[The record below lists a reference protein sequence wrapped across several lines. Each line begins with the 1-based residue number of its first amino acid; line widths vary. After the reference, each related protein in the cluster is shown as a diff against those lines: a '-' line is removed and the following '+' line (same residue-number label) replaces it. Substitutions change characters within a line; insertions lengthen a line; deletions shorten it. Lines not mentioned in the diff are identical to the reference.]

1 MKDFALIMAS
11 LKSRWLN
18 SLLSVFLTAF
28 GVMLAI
34 LIVQFGQHVQSRLST
49 DGQNIDIVVG
59 AKGSPLQLILSSV
72 YHIDIPTGNI
82 PYETAEKWMN
92 HRQVKTAI
100 PLALGDNWHGNRI
113 VGTTPAYLAH
123 YDASLGDG
131 RLWSKPFEAISGASV
146 NAPVGF
152 EFAGAHGLMDGG
164 HVHEEEKYK
173 IVGTLKPTG
182 TVLDRLILT
191 SLDSVLHLHGHKGV
205 EHEEGHTEHEHH
217 EHEHHDE
224 HKDHDDHSDHEGHE
238 HHDDHEEH
246 AHHDEH
252 KDHDD
257 HSDHEGHE
265 HHDDH
270 DDHAHHD
277 EHKDHDDHSDHEG
290 HEHHD
295 DHDDHAQDAEI
306 TALLLT
312 TKSPMANMNLPR
324 MINRESALQAAN
336 PALEMVR
343 LTSMLGLGSKTF
355 GALSTLLII
364 IAALSIFTGLA
375 GSLEN
380 RMGDLAVLR
389 AIGYS
394 KARLRKIIL
403 TEGMLIVTAG
413 LLLGLVLGLY
423 GFTVMAHS
431 IAPLSA
437 SGAQAH
443 ITTEICWIIVAVL
456 FAGILASLM
465 PAIRASRVDVAKQL
479 TKGN

>member
-11 LKSRWLN
+11 LKARWLS

-49 DGQNIDIVVG
+49 DGQGIDIVVG

-100 PLALGDNWHGNRI
+100 PLALGDNWRGNRI
-113 VGTTPAYLAH
+113 VGTTTAYLTH
-123 YDASLGDG
+123 YDASLADG
-131 RLWSKPFEAISGASV
+131 RLWNKPFEAISGASV
-146 NAPVGF
+146 NAPVGL
-152 EFAGAHGLMDGG
+152 EFAGAHGLIDGG
-164 HVHEEEKYK
+164 HVHEDEKYK

-205 EHEEGHTEHEHH
+205 EDEKEHTEHEHH

-224 HKDHDDHSDHEGHE
+224 EHAEHDDH
-238 HHDDHEEH
+238 
-246 AHHDEH
+246 AH
-252 KDHDD
+252 HDD

-270 DDHAHHD
+270 DDHEHHD
-277 EHKDHDDHSDHEG
+277 EHKNHDDHSDHEK
-290 HEHHD
+290 
-295 DHDDHAQDAEI
+295 HAQDAEI

-355 GALSTLLII
+355 GALSALLII

-413 LLLGLVLGLY
+413 LLLGLALGLY

-431 IAPLSA
+431 ITPLSA

-443 ITTEICWIIVAVL
+443 ITTEIGWIIVAVL

>member
-34 LIVQFGQHVQSRLST
+34 LIVQFGHPVQSRLST
-49 DGQNIDIVVG
+49 AGQNVDIVVG

-113 VGTTPAYLAH
+113 VGTTPAYLTH
-123 YDASLGDG
+123 YDASLADG

-238 HHDDHEEH
+238 HN
-246 AHHDEH
+246 
-252 KDHDD
+252 
-257 HSDHEGHE
+257 
-265 HHDDH
+265 
-270 DDHAHHD
+270 
-277 EHKDHDDHSDHEG
+277 
-290 HEHHD
+290 D

-355 GALSTLLII
+355 GALSALLII

-443 ITTEICWIIVAVL
+443 ITTEIGWIIVTVL
-456 FAGILASLM
+456 FAGILSSLM

>member
-1 MKDFALIMAS
+1 MTDLALILAS
-11 LKSRWLN
+11 LKSRWLS

-49 DGQNIDIVVG
+49 DGQGIDIVVG

-82 PYETAEKWMN
+82 PHDAAEKWMK

-100 PLALGDNWHGNRI
+100 PLALGDNWRGSRI
-113 VGTTPAYLAH
+113 VGTTSDYLAH
-123 YDASLGDG
+123 YDASLADG
-131 RLWSKPFEAISGASV
+131 RLWDKPFEAVSGASV

-152 EFAGAHGLMDGG
+152 EFAGAHGLIEGG
-164 HVHEEEKYK
+164 HAHGDKKYK

-191 SLDSVLHLHGHKGV
+191 SLDSVLDLHGY
-205 EHEEGHTEHEHH
+205 ETIE
-217 EHEHHDE
+217 
-224 HKDHDDHSDHEGHE
+224 HE
-238 HHDDHEEH
+238 HHDDHGHNHGHNHE
-246 AHHDEH
+246 AH
-252 KDHDD
+252 DH
-257 HSDHEGHE
+257 
-265 HHDDH
+265 H

-277 EHKDHDDHSDHEG
+277 HEEHHAHDHSGHEEHDEHNNHSDHDDHLKEP
-290 HEHHD
+290 
-295 DHDDHAQDAEI
+295 EI
-306 TALLLT
+306 TALLIT

-355 GALSTLLII
+355 GALSALLII
-364 IAALSIFTGLA
+364 IASLSIFAGLA

-403 TEGMLIVTAG
+403 TEGLLITTTG
-413 LLLGLVLGLY
+413 LLLGIALGLY
-423 GFTVMAHS
+423 GFAMMAHT
-431 IAPLSA
+431 IAPLAA
-437 SGAQAH
+437 SGAQ
-443 ITTEICWIIVAVL
+443 IDFTNTFLLMIIGSVL
-456 FAGILASLM
+456 AAGILASFI
-465 PAIRASRVDVAKQL
+465 PAVRAARVDVAKQL
-479 TKGN
+479 AKGT